1 MNIIILK
8 FFFHPINEG
17 FYKITGVTEVM
28 KVSTRVE
35 YGLIAL
41 TDIVIHSE
49 NGGSVSAP
57 EIAQRQNISHK
68 YLEHILLL
76 LRQAGFIVAQKGLRG
91 GYMLTRSPEEIK
103 LADVLNALDSNI
115 LADVDDKKEEGEL
128 RSIINERFWDRIND
142 NLNRFTKELNM
153 RDFAD
158 GCLSSFS
165 DAWDLYVI

>member
-1 MNIIILK
+1 
-8 FFFHPINEG
+8 
-17 FYKITGVTEVM
+17 M

-49 NGGSVSAP
+49 KGGSVSAP

-91 GYMLTRSPEEIK
+91 GYLLTRSPEEIK

-158 GCLSSFS
+158 GCLSCFS

>member
-1 MNIIILK
+1 
-8 FFFHPINEG
+8 
-17 FYKITGVTEVM
+17 
-28 KVSTRVE
+28 
-35 YGLIAL
+35 
-41 TDIVIHSE
+41 
-49 NGGSVSAP
+49 
-57 EIAQRQNISHK
+57 
-68 YLEHILLL
+68 
-76 LRQAGFIVAQKGLRG
+76 
-91 GYMLTRSPEEIK
+91 MLTRSPEEIK

-142 NLNRFTKELNM
+142 NLNRFTKELNR